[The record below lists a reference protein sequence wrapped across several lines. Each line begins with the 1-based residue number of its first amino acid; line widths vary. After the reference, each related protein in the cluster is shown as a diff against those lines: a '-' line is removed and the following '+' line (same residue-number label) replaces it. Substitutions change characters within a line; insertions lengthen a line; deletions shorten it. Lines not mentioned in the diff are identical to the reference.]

1 MEDFRT
7 MHKLHINLLKLKAIF
22 FGIKIYLQNHAF
34 ELAKVLYDNPTLIS
48 YINYMG
54 DQKSKDCNSLAK

>member
-1 MEDFRT
+1 

-22 FGIKIYLQNHAF
+22 FGIKIYFQNHAF
-34 ELAKVLYDNPTLIS
+34 EVLYDNPTVIS